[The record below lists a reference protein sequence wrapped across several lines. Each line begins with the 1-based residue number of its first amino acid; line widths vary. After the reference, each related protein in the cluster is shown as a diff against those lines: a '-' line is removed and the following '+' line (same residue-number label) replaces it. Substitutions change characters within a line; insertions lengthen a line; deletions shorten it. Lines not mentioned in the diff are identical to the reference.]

1 MTDKVKE
8 LIQLL
13 HHANVTREEIKEILT
28 KYKRIA
34 VVGLSD
40 NPHRTSYQVA
50 EYMQQAGYEI
60 IPVNPMIT
68 ESLGQKAYPSLKDV
82 PGKIDIVN
90 VFRHS
95 EDTVEPAK
103 EAVEIGAKVLW
114 LQLGIVNE
122 EAFRI
127 ASEAG
132 LKVIMDRCIKVEHAL
147 LTGSR

>member
-90 VFRHS
+90 VFRRS